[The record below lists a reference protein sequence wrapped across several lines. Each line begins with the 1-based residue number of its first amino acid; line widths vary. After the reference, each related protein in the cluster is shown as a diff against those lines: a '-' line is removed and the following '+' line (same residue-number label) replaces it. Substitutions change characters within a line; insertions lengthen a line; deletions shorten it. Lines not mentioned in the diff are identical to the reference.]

1 MPQLALIITPIAK
14 NLQKPL
20 CEINIKGTV
29 ISLDIKTLPDCID
42 FNFSIDSLDVKDL
55 NVKQQVID
63 QNGALSG
70 DRKFSSKVIETMLK
84 GDETCVK

>member
-1 MPQLALIITPIAK
+1 MPQLALIFTPIAK
-14 NLQKPL
+14 NINNPL

-55 NVKQQVID
+55 NVKQQVTD
-63 QNGALSG
+63 QNGALCG